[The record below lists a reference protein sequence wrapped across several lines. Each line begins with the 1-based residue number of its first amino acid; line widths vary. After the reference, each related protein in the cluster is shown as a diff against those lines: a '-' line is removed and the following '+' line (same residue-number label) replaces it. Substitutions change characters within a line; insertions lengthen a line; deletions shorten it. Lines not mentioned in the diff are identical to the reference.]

1 MSKNIQVK
9 TVLFYWL
16 SVFLAMFAFLA
27 FIKLSYFLLLLLFP
41 IVPEWAVFVSLLL
54 FLLSLLVAWFLIDV
68 FGDNNE

>member
-1 MSKNIQVK
+1 MSKNIQFK

-16 SVFLAMFAFLA
+16 SVFLAMFAFLL

-54 FLLSLLVAWFLIDV
+54 FLLSLLVAWFLIDL